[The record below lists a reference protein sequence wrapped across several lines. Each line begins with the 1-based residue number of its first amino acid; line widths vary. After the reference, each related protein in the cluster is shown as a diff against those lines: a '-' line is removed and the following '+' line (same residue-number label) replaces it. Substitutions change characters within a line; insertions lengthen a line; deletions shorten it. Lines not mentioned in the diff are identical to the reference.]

1 MIPKV
6 KLVFDRKNKCGK
18 SGEGDVEVYVY
29 HNGRKRYLATGV
41 HVKKREYRDGVISV
55 RPDAV
60 ELNKRLQTCIRMV
73 QEQVNEMVE
82 ADNIALGDLCIDVT
96 ERNDNLWEWG
106 VEFISK
112 KKIADVTK
120 KNKIGMLKSMQRV
133 SGIEIFADATKAAIE
148 RIDEG
153 LSHLKDSSRLEY
165 HNALKGVLTQARK
178 AGKISTNPY
187 DDIDL
192 HSKGRDT
199 KIKYLTL
206 EDLNS
211 LEELNGT
218 IHRLLQRS
226 LDIFLFGCYTG
237 LRYSDI
243 TRLSKSNF
251 VVKNGVKWLV
261 GEQRKTGNDF
271 AIVLSDKMVRILDK
285 YDWKLYEHLSQ
296 LNRRLKTIS
305 ALAGLGR
312 NLTMHMSRHT
322 FATRALS
329 KGVRMEVVSKMLGH
343 TDITMTQIYAKVLN
357 EDVAKGFELLED

>member
-41 HVKKREYRDGVISV
+41 RVRKREYKDGVISV

-112 KKIADVTK
+112 KKIAAVTK

-187 DDIDL
+187 DDFEL
-192 HSKGRDT
+192 RAKNKNT
-199 KIKYLTL
+199 KIKYLTS
-206 EDLNS
+206 EDLAKIES
-211 LEELNGT
+211 LNGT
-218 IHRLLQRS
+218 VHILLQKT
-226 LDIFLFGCYTG
+226 LDIFLLGCYTG

-243 TRLSKSNF
+243 IRLRKGNL
-251 VVKNGVKWLV
+251 VVKDGVRWLV
-261 GEQRKTGNDF
+261 GEQRKTSNDF
-271 AIVLSDKMVRILDK
+271 AIVVSDKVMSILER
-285 YDWKLYEHLSQ
+285 YDWDVFEHLSQ

-305 ALAGLGR
+305 ALSGLGK